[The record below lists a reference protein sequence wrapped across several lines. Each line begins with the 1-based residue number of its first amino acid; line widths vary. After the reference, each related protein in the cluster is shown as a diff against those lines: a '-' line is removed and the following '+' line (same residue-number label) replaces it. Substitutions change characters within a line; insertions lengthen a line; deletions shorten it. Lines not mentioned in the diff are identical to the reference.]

1 MSIKQATLIL
11 GLAVLGLLVPPIPL
25 GLCLMSA
32 AVGAFLAV
40 AVSK

>member
-1 MSIKQATLIL
+1 MNTKQIALIL
-11 GLAVLGLLVPPIPL
+11 GLAIAGIIIPNFTV

-40 AVSK
+40 VLS